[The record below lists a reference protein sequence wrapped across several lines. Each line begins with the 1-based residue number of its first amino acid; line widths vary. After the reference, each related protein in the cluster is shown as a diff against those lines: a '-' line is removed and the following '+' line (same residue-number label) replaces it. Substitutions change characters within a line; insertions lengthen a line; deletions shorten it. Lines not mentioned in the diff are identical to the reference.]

1 MNKRSAWLLP
11 AKLGDQPAFQTEQVE
26 KNVLTNILDKT
37 VLVRQFFNWGG
48 GGGGGRIAGFMKVGR
63 EVMEMEDT

>member
-37 VLVRQFFNWGG
+37 G
-48 GGGGGRIAGFMKVGR
+48 GGGGGRIAGFMQVGR

>member
-26 KNVLTNILDKT
+26 KNVLTNILYKT
-37 VLVRQFFNWGG
+37 VLARQFFKWGRG
-48 GGGGGRIAGFMKVGR
+48 PGCWIQVGR
-63 EVMEMEDT
+63 EVIGV

>member
-48 GGGGGRIAGFMKVGR
+48 GGGGQIAGFMQVGR

>member
-11 AKLGDQPAFQTEQVE
+11 AKLGNQPAFQTEQVE

-48 GGGGGRIAGFMKVGR
+48 GGGGRIAGFMQVGR

>member
-26 KNVLTNILDKT
+26 KNVLTNMLDKT

-48 GGGGGRIAGFMKVGR
+48 SDCWIQVGR
-63 EVMEMEDT
+63 EVMGMEDT

>member
-26 KNVLTNILDKT
+26 NNVLTNILDKT

-48 GGGGGRIAGFMKVGR
+48 GGGADCWIQVGR
-63 EVMEMEDT
+63 EVMGMEDT

>member
-26 KNVLTNILDKT
+26 KNVLTDILAK
-37 VLVRQFFNWGG
+37 QCSCGSFSI
-48 GGGGGRIAGFMKVGR
+48 GGGGGRETVCWIQVGR
-63 EVMEMEDT
+63 EVMGMEDT

>member
-26 KNVLTNILDKT
+26 KNVLTNMLDKT

-48 GGGGGRIAGFMKVGR
+48 GGGRGSDCWIQVGR
-63 EVMEMEDT
+63 EVMGMEDT

>member
-48 GGGGGRIAGFMKVGR
+48 GGRGTDCWIQVGR
-63 EVMEMEDT
+63 EVMGMEDT

>member
-26 KNVLTNILDKT
+26 KNVLTNILYKT
-37 VLVRQFFNWGG
+37 VLARQFFKWGRG
-48 GGGGGRIAGFMKVGR
+48 TDCWIQVGR
-63 EVMEMEDT
+63 EVMGVEDT